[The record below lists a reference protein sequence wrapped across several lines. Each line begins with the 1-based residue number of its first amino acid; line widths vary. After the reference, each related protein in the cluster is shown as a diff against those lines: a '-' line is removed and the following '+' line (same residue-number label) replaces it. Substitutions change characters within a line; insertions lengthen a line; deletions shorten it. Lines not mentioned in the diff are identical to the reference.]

1 MNGVINVLKP
11 PAMSSNGVT
20 VFLKKTLN
28 EKRVGHAGTLDPGA
42 AGVLVVLLGRAARL
56 SDYLMGHDKVYV
68 AELHFGRRTDTLDSY
83 GVCTAEKQT
92 DRTRL
97 AERLEAACKA
107 FLGEQM
113 QTPPA
118 YSAIKVGG
126 KKSYELARR
135 GIDLPKPPRRVYIS
149 GIEVLVQTGP
159 EQFLLRIRCSKG
171 TYVRTLL
178 EDIAASM
185 GELAYTSFLMR
196 ERSGEFAVQQ
206 AWTLDEIAARAAQ
219 GDFSFCIP
227 PEEVVRALPRVHL
240 GAEQRFA
247 IEHGQR
253 LRAADPLPAGQFSL
267 YCGGTFYGVGEADQ
281 GVPKLRIPLY

>member
-1 MNGVINVLKP
+1 M
-11 PAMSSNGVT
+11 T

-97 AERLEAACKA
+97 AERLEAACQA

-135 GIDLPKPPRRVYIS
+135 GIDLPKPPRRVCIS
-149 GIEVLVQTGP
+149 GIEVLAQTGP

-206 AWTLDEIAARAAQ
+206 AWTLDEIARCAAQ

-240 GAEQRFA
+240 GEEQRFA
-247 IEHGQR
+247 IEHGQK
-253 LRAADPLPAGQFSL
+253 LRVAGPLPAGQFSL
-267 YCGGTFYGVGEADQ
+267 YCGGTFYGVGEAER
-281 GVPKLRIPLY
+281 GAPKLRIPLY